1 MSFRMFYFIAD
12 AYPAWRFDVAELFGY
27 ELQRLGV
34 KVTWSMR
41 RGNAGPCAMAE
52 QNGQPVHL
60 PASFGRASSAARI
73 ANRLLEA
80 VCEIGMFFRLVFG
93 PRYDIIQVRDDRYL
107 AGFWAWLAARLTG
120 ARFIYWLS
128 FPFPENDTEKS
139 LRSSGL
145 KRHVLAARAALTGWW
160 LYRFLLRRA
169 DHAFVQSEAM
179 LDGIASRGIPRDRMT
194 PVPMAIPER
203 LLLST
208 AERRSEMV
216 PGRVV
221 YIGTLAAGRRL
232 EMIVDA
238 FALVLQRCP
247 HAELYM
253 VGDGDVQGEREAL
266 ERRAAG
272 LGISASVRFTG
283 FVPVEKAWE
292 ILGSSAVGLSPFYV
306 DRVLRVASPTKLI
319 EYMAMS
325 KPTVCNDHPEQ
336 SAVIRDSGAGR
347 CVAWS
352 PEAFAS
358 AICEL
363 LGHPEDAIALGDM
376 GLNWVRRH
384 RTYPIIADR
393 VFDRYRSILG
403 AQR

>member
-1 MSFRMFYFIAD
+1 MKLFYFVAD
-12 AYPAWRFDVAELFGY
+12 SYPAWRFDVVELFGI
-27 ELQRLGV
+27 ELPKKGV
-34 KVTWSMR
+34 EVTWSMR
-41 RGNAGPCAMAE
+41 RGEAGACTVTE
-52 QNGQPVHL
+52 QNGQRVHL

-73 ANRLLEA
+73 SNRVLEA
-80 VCEIGMFFRLVFG
+80 ACEVGLFFSLVFG

-128 FPFPENDTEKS
+128 FPFPENDAEKS
-139 LRSSGL
+139 LRSRGL
-145 KRHVLAARAALTGWW
+145 KRIFLKTRAAVTEWW

-169 DHAFVQSEAM
+169 DHAFVQSEEM
-179 LDGIASRGIPRDRMT
+179 LNGIAARGIPRDRMT

-203 LLLST
+203 LLLKA
-208 AERRSEMV
+208 AEQRSEAV
-216 PGRVV
+216 PARVV

-232 EMIVDA
+232 EMIIDA

-253 VGDGDVQGEREAL
+253 VGAGDVPGEREAL
-266 ERRAAG
+266 ERRVSE
-272 LGISASVRFTG
+272 LGIATSVRFTG
-283 FVPVEKAWE
+283 FVPVQKAWE
-292 ILGSSAVGLSPFYV
+292 ILGTAMIGLSPIFV
-306 DRVLRVASPTKLI
+306 DRVLRVGSPTKLI

-347 CVAWS
+347 CVPWS
-352 PEAFAS
+352 ADAFAS

-363 LGHPEDAIALGDM
+363 LVNPDEAARLGRCGPD
-376 GLNWVRRH
+376 WVRQH
-384 RTYPIIADR
+384 RTYSIIADA
-393 VFDRYRSILG
+393 VQNRYRDLLG
-403 AQR
+403 ARQ